1 MRGILPF
8 ALAAALAAAAHGM
21 GRRPP
26 ADGERTRREDGTMD
40 VSVMTVKDV
49 SPASWQGAS
58 CGVSK
63 AASLK
68 VESAEEWE
76 KLWKEAFNREA
87 PSVDFKKRFAVAVFL
102 GLRQTG
108 GYSVEFL
115 EPQARA
121 DAAVIRYRTRGPGPS
136 SFVIQA
142 FTTPYAI
149 RLYNRVPDPVAVEES
164 K

>member
-1 MRGILPF
+1 MRRLGVW
-8 ALAAALAAAAHGM
+8 ALACACAAGCGM
-21 GRRPP
+21 ERRPP
-26 ADGERTRREDGTMD
+26 AEAGAGSREGATMD
-40 VSVMTVKDV
+40 VSKMTVTDV

-63 AASLK
+63 AAAFK
-68 VESAEEWE
+68 VESAGDWE
-76 KLWKEAFNREA
+76 KLWKEAFQREA
-87 PSVDFKKRFAVAVFL
+87 PAVDFGKRFAVAVFL

-115 EPQARA
+115 EPQSRGES
-121 DAAVIRYRTRGPGPS
+121 AVLRYRTRAPGPS

-149 RLYNRVPDPVAVEES
+149 RLFNKTAAPVLVEES
-164 K
+164 R

>member
-1 MRGILPF
+1 MRGLILV
-8 ALAAALAAAAHGM
+8 LAAAAAAHGM

-26 ADGERTRREDGTMD
+26 AEKEPAQREDRAMD
-40 VSVMTVKDV
+40 VSQMTVKDGA
-49 SPASWQGAS
+49 SASWQGAS

-76 KLWKEAFNREA
+76 KLWKDAFNREA
-87 PSVDFKKRFAVAVFL
+87 PAVDFSTRFAVAVFL

-115 EPQARA
+115 EPAARA
-121 DAAVIRYRTRGPGPS
+121 DTAVIRYRTRAPGPGA
-136 SFVIQA
+136 FVIQA

-149 RLYNRVPDPVAVEES
+149 RLYNKTSAPVAVEES